1 MSQTF
6 DVIVIGL
13 GGMGSATAYQ
23 LAARGKRVLGLEQYA
38 PDHDKGSSHG
48 KSKVIRQAYYE
59 DPAYVPMLLRAYEL
73 WNQIERETDRTLLT
87 ITGGL
92 MIGSPTSAVVA
103 GSLRS
108 AKQHGLKHELLD
120 ANEIR
125 RRYPPFAPATGTVAL
140 YEAKAG
146 FVRPEEAVR
155 AHLDRATA
163 LGATLRFEEEV
174 RSWEADSS
182 GNRVRVATAH
192 GAYEAGHL
200 IITAGAWLPQVLADL
215 KLPLKIE
222 RQVQFWFDPVGG
234 VEPFLPERFPIFIW
248 ETEEG
253 THPYG
258 FPALDG
264 PKGGVKI
271 AMHHGP
277 TATACTPQTIDRA
290 VHDEEI
296 EMMRRCIAPR
306 IPALDSRCLAT
317 LTCLYTNTPDGH
329 FIVDRHPNHPHVIIA
344 SPCSGHGFKFCPVVG
359 EILAD
364 LVERG
369 GTRHEILPFRF
380 GRLVAN
386 PY

>member
-1 MSQTF
+1 
-6 DVIVIGL
+6 
-13 GGMGSATAYQ
+13 MGSAAAYQ
-23 LAARGKRVLGLEQYA
+23 LAARGKRVLGIEQFA
-38 PDHDKGSSHG
+38 IAHDKGSSHG
-48 KSKVIRQAYYE
+48 KTKVIRQAYYE
-59 DPAYVPMLLRAYEL
+59 DPAYVPILLRAYEL
-73 WNQIERETDRTLLT
+73 WNQIERETGRKFLT

-92 MIGSPTSAVVA
+92 MIGSSTSAVVS
-103 GSLRS
+103 GSYRS
-108 AKQHGLKHELLD
+108 AKEHSLEHEVID

-146 FVRPEEAVR
+146 FVRPEEAVC
-155 AHLDRATA
+155 AFLDCATA

-174 RSWEADSS
+174 CSWESDSS
-182 GNRVRVATAH
+182 GNRVRVVTAH

-200 IITAGAWLPQVLADL
+200 IITAGAWLPRVLADL

-234 VEPFLPERFPIFIW
+234 VAPFLPERFPIFIW

-264 PKGGVKI
+264 PNGGVKI

-277 TATACTPQTIDRA
+277 TATACTPQTIDRT
-290 VHDEEI
+290 VHKEEI
-296 EMMRRCIAPR
+296 ELMRRAIALL
-306 IPALDSRCLAT
+306 IPALDSKCLAT
-317 LTCLYTNTPDGH
+317 ITCLYTNTPDGH
-329 FIVDRHPNHPHVIIA
+329 FIIDRHPQHPQVWIA
-344 SPCSGHGFKFCPVVG
+344 SPCSGHGFKFCPVIG

-364 LVERG
+364 LVDRG
-369 GTRHEILPFRF
+369 ETRHEISPFRLS
-380 GRLVAN
+380 RLTDH
-386 PY
+386 